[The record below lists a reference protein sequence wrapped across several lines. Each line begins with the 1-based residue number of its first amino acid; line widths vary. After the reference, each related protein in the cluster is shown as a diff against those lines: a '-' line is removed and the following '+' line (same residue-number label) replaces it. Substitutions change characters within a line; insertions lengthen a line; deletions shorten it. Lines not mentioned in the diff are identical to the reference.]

1 MYLASGSGAS
11 VHQYYPG
18 YKYKISSSTIKWKL
32 ELEKENKVYE
42 QFLAQ

>member
-18 YKYKISSSTIKWKL
+18 YTSKLSSSTIKWEL

-42 QFLAQ
+42 QFLTQ